1 MFGYQCEWTKDM
13 HCRASRAVSK
23 TMAKLRD
30 LVCLGLWV
38 FSYRAIVLIFLL
50 LRKFEGKRQGTRQL
64 PGAIGPDLGTTD
76 WKTSFS

>member
-1 MFGYQCEWTKDM
+1 MDQGHALQGQ
-13 HCRASRAVSK
+13 SSGSK

-64 PGAIGPDLGTTD
+64 PGGYR
-76 WKTSFS
+76 S